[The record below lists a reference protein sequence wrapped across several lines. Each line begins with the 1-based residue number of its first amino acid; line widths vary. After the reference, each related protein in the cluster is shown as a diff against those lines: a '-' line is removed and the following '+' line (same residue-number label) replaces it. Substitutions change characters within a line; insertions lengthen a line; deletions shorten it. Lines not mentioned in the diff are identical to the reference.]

1 MLFGTPHS
9 EVPFD
14 WSSDEKYL
22 IFDQAGAKMDIMYL
36 RRNQDGRGYE
46 SLPFVKTAFDEL
58 APDLSPDDRFLA
70 YESDKSGRYEI
81 HVQPFPD
88 GGTEWPVSVK
98 GGRQPRWRG
107 DGKGLYYVE
116 NDNTLVAVSVSTTP
130 TFSVGAPNRLFQ
142 DERAFRG
149 RGHQYDVARDGQRF
163 VVVKTL
169 KQPKTQIR
177 VVQNWFAQF
186 KEQQRANP

>member
-81 HVQPFPD
+81 YVQPFPD